1 MTIAPVPW
9 GLEFLNSNINALKNT
24 QYSENA
30 LTSFCLLKVPSQ
42 NRRPLLWSRVP
53 APRAPVHTSKCH
65 GRNWSWAATGRGQYP
80 VSWPHRAK
88 VLTATAGAGAETP
101 DYSIALHCIAL
112 QSPPSLSVLSP
123 AASAIVVFSSSSVC
137 GLQPSLRGHGW
148 WPRAPSSAVT

>member
-9 GLEFLNSNINALKNT
+9 GLEFLNSNFNTLKNT
-24 QYSENA
+24 QYSEKA
-30 LTSFCLLKVPSQ
+30 PTTSFSLLKVETTT
-42 NRRPLLWSRVP
+42 LVP
-53 APRAPVHTSKCH
+53 CPRPRAPVHTSKCH

-80 VSWPHRAK
+80 VSWPHCTGPRMHIAGRGRRL
-88 VLTATAGAGAETP
+88 LT
-101 DYSIALHCIAL
+101 SAL

-137 GLQPSLRGHGW
+137 GLQPSLRGHGS